1 MDILPVA
8 VGDEPALR
16 AWHAVVVAA
25 SAVDSPGAPAPAWP
39 ETATALTVPWP
50 GMPARAWVARDGAGA
65 VVGVAVLALPSRD
78 NPGTGVVEVVVH
90 PAHRRRGTGTALLAT
105 AAAAARADGRVRLQS
120 DTLDPLDGE
129 GPGTAF
135 ARAAGAEQALV
146 DVRRRLSVGEPGTA
160 PAPAVAGYEL
170 VTWTGGTPA
179 DRQDEVA
186 RLTGRMSL
194 DSPAGAL
201 EWEPEVHDAV
211 RVRERDAMCRARG
224 FEMTVTAAA
233 APDGVLAAF
242 TELVVR
248 QERGTWAYQWNTL
261 VDPPHRGHGLGMAV
275 KAANLA
281 AVRARHPG
289 LRTVQT
295 VNAADNLHMGSINE
309 ALGFRVVDRL
319 VEWQLPLGPGRPG
332 GPPIHRS

>member
-16 AWHAVVVAA
+16 AWHDVVVAA
-25 SAVDSPGAPAPAWP
+25 SAVDSPGEPVPAWP

-50 GMPARAWVARDGAGA
+50 GMPARAWLARDGAGGA
-65 VVGVAVLALPSRD
+65 VGVAVLALPSRD

-90 PAHRRRGTGTALLAT
+90 PAHRRRGTGTALLAV
-105 AAAAARADGRVRLQS
+105 AAAAARADGRVRLQC
-120 DTLDPLDGE
+120 DTLDPPDGE

-135 ARAAGAEQALV
+135 ARAAGAEQALA
-146 DVRRRLSVGEPGTA
+146 DVRRRLTVGEPGTA
-160 PAPAVAGYEL
+160 PALAPGYEP
-170 VTWTGGTPA
+170 VTWTGATPA
-179 DRQDEVA
+179 DRQDEIA

-201 EWEPEVHDAV
+201 EWEPEVHDAA

-233 APDGVLAAF
+233 APDGTLAAY

-248 QERGTWAYQWNTL
+248 ESDGAWAFQWNTL
-261 VDPPHRGHGLGMAV
+261 VDPPHRGHGLGVVV
-275 KAANLA
+275 KAVNLA

-295 VNAADNLHMGSINE
+295 VNAADNPHMGAINE

-319 VEWQLPLGPGRPG
+319 VEWQLPLRDGTP
-332 GPPIHRS
+332 

>member
-8 VGDEPALR
+8 VGDEPAMR
-16 AWHAVVVAA
+16 AWHDVVVAA
-25 SAVDSPGAPAPAWP
+25 SPVDSPGEPVPAWSQ
-39 ETATALTVPWP
+39 TATALTVPWP
-50 GMPARAWVARDGAGA
+50 GMPARAWLACDGASTA
-65 VVGVAVLALPSRD
+65 VGVAVLALPSRD

-90 PAHRRRGTGTALLAT
+90 PAHRRRGTGTALLAVAT
-105 AAAAARADGRVRLQS
+105 AAARADGRVRLQF

-146 DVRRRLSVGEPGTA
+146 DVRRRLTVEEPGTA
-160 PAPAVAGYEL
+160 PAPAVSGYGL
-170 VTWTGGTPA
+170 VTWTGPTPA
-179 DRQDEVA
+179 DRQDEIA

-224 FEMTVTAAA
+224 FEMTITAAV
-233 APDGVLAAF
+233 APDGTLAAF

-248 QERGTWAYQWNTL
+248 GSDGTWAFQWNTL
-261 VDPPHRGHGLGMAV
+261 VDPPHRGHGLGVVV
-275 KAANLA
+275 KAVNLA
-281 AVRARHPG
+281 AVRSRHPG

-295 VNAADNLHMGSINE
+295 VNAADNPHMGAINE

-319 VEWQLPLGPGRPG
+319 VEWQLSLDPG
-332 GPPIHRS
+332 

>member
-8 VGDEPALR
+8 VGDEPVLR
-16 AWHAVVVAA
+16 AWHDVVVAA
-25 SAVDSPGAPAPAWP
+25 SPVDSPGEPVPAWP

-50 GMPARAWVARDGAGA
+50 GMPARAWVARDGAGP
-65 VVGVAVLALPSRD
+65 VVGVGILALPSRD
-78 NPGTGVVEVVVH
+78 NPGTGIVDVVVH
-90 PAHRRRGTGTALLAT
+90 PAHRRRGAGAALLAAVT
-105 AAAAARADGRVRLQS
+105 AAARTDGRTRLQF

-135 ARAAGAEQALV
+135 ARAAGAEQALA
-146 DVRRRLSVGEPGTA
+146 DVRRRLTVEGPG
-160 PAPAVAGYEL
+160 PAPASAAAGYEL
-170 VTWTGGTPA
+170 VTWTGATPA
-179 DRQDEVA
+179 DRLDEIA

-201 EWEPEVHDAV
+201 EWEPEVHDAA

-224 FEMTVTAAA
+224 LEMTVTAAA
-233 APDGVLAAF
+233 APDGALAAY

-248 QERGTWAYQWNTL
+248 ESDGTWAFQWNTL
-261 VDPPHRGHGLGMAV
+261 VDPPHRGHGLGIAV
-275 KAANLA
+275 KVADLA

-295 VNAADNLHMGSINE
+295 VNAADNPHMGAINE
-309 ALGFRVVDRL
+309 SLGFRVVDRL
-319 VEWQLPLGPGRPG
+319 VEWQLPLRAG
-332 GPPIHRS
+332 